1 MSNRVKEKT
10 TQELSSHY
18 KRVFTSDDGQVILEH
33 MKLCHNF
40 YRTSQVKGDPHES
53 AFQEG
58 QRYAVLNILKMLEN
72 EPKATP
78 IQGNTHE

>member
-18 KRVFTSDDGQVILEH
+18 RRVFTGDDGQVIMEH
-33 MKLCHNF
+33 LKLCHNF

-58 QRYAVLNILKMLEN
+58 QRYVVLNILKMLEN
-72 EPKATP
+72 EPNVKP
-78 IQGNTHE
+78 IQGNTNE